1 MACLFNTLKGL
12 CLPLFWEF
20 SFPLGSFPSLPHTAW
35 VGLSVELPGTLWSK
49 DGHVINLDQSDSSE
63 SDWHVLGNDRGD
75 VFQLWS
81 LYLFLSPRPL
91 ELFKFLFFFFDVL
104 LLHFFFKSLLLSQI
118 LPQLFS
124 PWDSRLSCVACM
136 PRAWKDSALV
146 ILYYN
151 QWLSG
156 LSSPSI
162 MCSLGMGS
170 VNTATMHCGCSD
182 QEVLCLGAEIIHSLI
197 LVMGSSRS
205 GYFSGHLCDTSNCWD
220 N

>member
-91 ELFKFLFFFFDVL
+91 ELFKFLFFFFLMSCFFIFSLSLYCCLKSFHNYFPPEIADYHVL
-104 LLHFFFKSLLLSQI
+104 LACQEPERIQHWSFCTTINGLVVY
-118 LPQLFS
+118 P
-124 PWDSRLSCVACM
+124 PPASCV
-136 PRAWKDSALV
+136 PWE
-146 ILYYN
+146 
-151 QWLSG
+151 W
-156 LSSPSI
+156 
-162 MCSLGMGS
+162 
-170 VNTATMHCGCSD
+170 
-182 QEVLCLGAEIIHSLI
+182 EVWIQQQCIVDA
-197 LVMGSSRS
+197 VTRK
-205 GYFSGHLCDTSNCWD
+205 FFA
-220 N
+220 